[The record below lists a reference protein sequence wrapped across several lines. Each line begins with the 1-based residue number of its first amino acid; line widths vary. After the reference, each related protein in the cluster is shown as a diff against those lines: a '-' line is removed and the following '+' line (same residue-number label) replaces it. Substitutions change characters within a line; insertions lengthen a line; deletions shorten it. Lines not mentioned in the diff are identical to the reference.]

1 MTNYLVRLLF
11 LLVCTCGPALMT
23 LRAQATQDDVGYTLE
38 REENGVMVYV
48 REETNGDMSV
58 RIMTA
63 AGTQVQRVLEV
74 LDDAPRY
81 PQWVHRCD
89 GAYVVE
95 GGTAENYV
103 FVSGIDMPFP
113 FRDKQVVARIEQEL
127 DGQGVL
133 TRTITAEPGAIP
145 QSDDRDRLTVY
156 RGEWVVTPKP
166 SGGVDLQCTVRTDA
180 GAGLPN
186 WLRKDILCGG
196 PVKTMVNLRERL
208 EAAP

>member
-1 MTNYLVRLLF
+1 MSTTLFRCVLLF
-11 LLVCTCGPALMT
+11 LCTCGPALPK
-23 LRAQATQDDVGYTLE
+23 LIAQATQDNGGYLLE
-38 REENGVMVYV
+38 REEDGVSVYV
-48 REETNGDMSV
+48 REESNGDMSV
-58 RIMTA
+58 RVTTA
-63 AGTQVQRVLEV
+63 AGTQVQRVREV

-89 GAYVVE
+89 EAYVVD
-95 GGTAENYV
+95 GGGPDNYV

-113 FRDKQVVARIEQEL
+113 FRDKQVVARIDQVL

-133 TRTITAEPGAIP
+133 RRTITAEPSAIP
-145 QSDDRDRLTVY
+145 SSDDRDRLTVY
-156 RGEWVVTPKP
+156 RGEWVVSPH
-166 SGGVDLQCTVRTDA
+166 SGGVTLQCTVRTDA

-196 PVKTMVNLRERL
+196 PMKTMVNLRERL